1 MAREALNFIRRTNH
15 MPSVCI
21 IAEHYNGKLRK
32 STLHAMSFGKQ
43 IAETLQAE
51 LCLTVIGNDVGN
63 IAQDLNGYGASRI
76 LMVDDAG
83 LADYTA
89 EAWSAAAA
97 QAAKACDAVVVGM
110 SSGTM
115 GKDMMPRVA
124 AKFFAGMASDVIG
137 FDGQYFLRGMWA
149 GNALATVEITTPVRV
164 LTIQPTAFA
173 PAEPTGG
180 DTPIEAV
187 AVALPAARSRVV
199 EMRETQSVRP
209 DPTEARVV
217 VSGGRGLNGG
227 ENFVLIEA
235 LADLLGGAAGA
246 TRAAVDA
253 GWMPN
258 DLQIG
263 QTGKIVAPELYVA
276 VGLSGSIQHQAGMK
290 NSKIIVAVNK
300 DEEAP
305 IFQIADYG
313 LVADLFKALP
323 ELTAALQKEIG

>member
-1 MAREALNFIRRTNH
+1 

-21 IAEHYNGKLRK
+21 IAEHYKGKLRK
-32 STLHAMSFGKQ
+32 STLHAISFGKQ
-43 IAETLQAE
+43 IADKLQAE
-51 LCLTVIGNDVGN
+51 LCLAVIGHEVGS
-63 IAQDLNGYGASRI
+63 ITSDLKGYGASRI
-76 LMVDDAG
+76 LAVDDAG
-83 LADYTA
+83 LAEYTA

-97 QAAKACDAVVVGM
+97 EAAEACDAVVVGM
-110 SSGTM
+110 SSGTT

-124 AKFFAGMASDVIG
+124 AKLSAGMASDVIG
-137 FDGQYFLRGMWA
+137 FDGEFFLRGMWA

-173 PAEPTGG
+173 PAEPAGG
-180 DTPIEAV
+180 DTPIEIV
-187 AVALPAARSRVV
+187 TVMLSDMRSRVV

-217 VSGGRGLNGG
+217 VSGGRGLNGR
-227 ENFVLIEA
+227 ENFALIEA

-323 ELTAALQKEIG
+323 ELTAALQKEVG

>member
-1 MAREALNFIRRTNH
+1 
-15 MPSVCI
+15 MPRVCI
-21 IAEHYNGKLRK
+21 IAEHYRGKLRK
-32 STLHAMSFGKQ
+32 TTLHAISFGKTL
-43 IAETLQAE
+43 AEQFSAE
-51 LCLTVIGNDVGN
+51 LCIAVIGHGVGE
-63 IAQDLNGYGASRI
+63 IAGDLKPFGASKI
-76 LMVDDAG
+76 FVADDPG

-89 EAWSAAAA
+89 ESWSAAAV
-97 QAAKACDAVVVGM
+97 QAAKVCEADLVAM

-124 AKFFAGMASDVIG
+124 AKLSAGMGSDVTG
-137 FDGQYFLRGMWA
+137 YDGQYFLRGLWA
-149 GNALATVEITTPVRV
+149 GNALAMIEITTPVKV
-164 LTIQPTAFA
+164 LTVQPTAFPA
-173 PAEPTGG
+173 AEPGTG
-180 DTPIEAV
+180 EAV
-187 AVALPAARSRVV
+187 IEPLQVTLPAARARVV
-199 EMRETQSVRP
+199 EMRETVSARP

-217 VSGGRGLNGG
+217 VSGGRGVNGK
-227 ENFVLIEA
+227 ENFAIIES

-263 QTGKIVAPELYVA
+263 QTGKIVAPELYIA

-290 NSKIIVAVNK
+290 SSKVIVAINK

-313 LVADLFKALP
+313 LVADLFKAVP
-323 ELTAALQKEIG
+323 ALTAALQKEIGNP

>member
-1 MAREALNFIRRTNH
+1 
-15 MPSVCI
+15 
-21 IAEHYNGKLRK
+21 
-32 STLHAMSFGKQ
+32 
-43 IAETLQAE
+43 
-51 LCLTVIGNDVGN
+51 
-63 IAQDLNGYGASRI
+63 
-76 LMVDDAG
+76 
-83 LADYTA
+83 
-89 EAWSAAAA
+89 
-97 QAAKACDAVVVGM
+97 
-110 SSGTM
+110 
-115 GKDMMPRVA
+115 
-124 AKFFAGMASDVIG
+124 
-137 FDGQYFLRGMWA
+137 
-149 GNALATVEITTPVRV
+149 
-164 LTIQPTAFA
+164 
-173 PAEPTGG
+173 
-180 DTPIEAV
+180 
-187 AVALPAARSRVV
+187 V
-199 EMRETQSVRP
+199 EMRETRSVRP

-217 VSGGRGLNGG
+217 VSGGRGLNGK
-227 ENFVLIEA
+227 ENFSLIEA

-263 QTGKIVAPELYVA
+263 QTGKIVAPELYIA